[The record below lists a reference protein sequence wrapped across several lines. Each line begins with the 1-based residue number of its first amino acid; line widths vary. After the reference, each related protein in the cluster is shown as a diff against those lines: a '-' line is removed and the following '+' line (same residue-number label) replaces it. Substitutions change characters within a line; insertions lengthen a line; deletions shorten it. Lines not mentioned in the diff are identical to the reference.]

1 MSEDLPI
8 HRFRFPRSLTSLAS
22 SLLGPLLG
30 YPPSAAAAVA
40 AQPPPQRRQEGADR
54 PPAHFDHG
62 NMSDG
67 EQALMAGQ
75 LEAILRQQLDGGGL
89 RGRAPRQQLPQPEDI
104 ARVIEFSGRDRQ
116 SAIEALQNNGG
127 DVEAALNELLY

>member
-1 MSEDLPI
+1 MNEDLPI

-30 YPPSAAAAVA
+30 YPPSAAAAA
-40 AQPPPQRRQEGADR
+40 TAQPPPQRRQGADR
-54 PPAHFDHG
+54 PPADFDHG
-62 NMSDG
+62 NMSDR

-89 RGRAPRQQLPQPEDI
+89 RGRAPRQQPPQPEDI
-104 ARVIEFSGRDRQ
+104 ARVMEFSGRDRQ

-127 DVEAALNELLY
+127 DVEAALNELLH